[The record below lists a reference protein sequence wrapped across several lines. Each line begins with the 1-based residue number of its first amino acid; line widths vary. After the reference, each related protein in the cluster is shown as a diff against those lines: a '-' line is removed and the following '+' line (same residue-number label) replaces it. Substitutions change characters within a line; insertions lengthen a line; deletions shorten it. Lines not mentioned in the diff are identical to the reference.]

1 MEKLKN
7 NKILNAIIELV
18 LIIIIIFLLLHNCKL
33 QKNKNK
39 KIPTGNVDIIEIT
52 CDDIKTCDIDINK
65 TSDNKTS
72 NNTTTIPVINPA
84 EKEQEKPKEIEPE
97 TGLVTIDNYTVRWNG
112 KKNLKIFTN
121 SAYELEDVISP
132 ESSSTYKFIV
142 KNKTNYK
149 LKYKI
154 TFIETNPSN
163 INMKYKLKKNK
174 DYLIDT
180 YTSYENISIKDQEFD
195 SGENDT
201 YYLDWKWISSS
212 NDTHIGEIEAEYKLE
227 IKIEAESIIEEEKET
242 ETENEVDNKDEQDT

>member
-7 NKILNAIIELV
+7 NKILNVIIELV
-18 LIIIIIFLLLHNCKL
+18 LIIIIIFLLLHNCNL

-39 KIPTGNVDIIEIT
+39 KVPTGNVDIIEIT
-52 CDDIKTCDIDINK
+52 CDDIKTCDIETNK
-65 TSDNKTS
+65 TSDNKTNS
-72 NNTTTIPVINPA
+72 NNNILPVINPA
-84 EKEQEKPKEIEPE
+84 EQEQEKPKETEPE

-154 TFIETNPSN
+154 TFTETNPSN

-174 DYLIDT
+174 DYIVDN
-180 YTSYENISIKDQEFD
+180 YTSYENISIKDQVFEA
-195 SGENDT
+195 GENDT

-212 NDTHIGEIEAEYKLE
+212 NDTHIGEIEAEYGLE
-227 IKIEAESIIEEEKET
+227 IKIEAESVVEEIKE
-242 ETENEVDNKDEQDT
+242 ESGENNEQSN